1 MSQRISRRSVSE
13 SVTNP
18 KKFRA
23 LDRRTNDHRTNERI
37 EERRTVVQAGK
48 MRRGQHRTI
57 WLAVAGL
64 AIALVISVPC
74 LAGTGPYQAETRHA
88 FAAAQMPRPVQGH
101 PRPRGHA
108 GDWLR
113 RYKDL
118 PPAEQER
125 ELQADPAF
133 RRLPPAQQQLLRQ
146 RLQHFS
152 SLPPQQQ
159 LRMLN
164 RMETWEHL
172 TPAQKQQA
180 RQIYG
185 QMRQLPPERQRMVGT
200 AIHDL
205 RAMPPQQ
212 REQIIDSPRFRGMFS
227 DQERD
232 MMRGATRLPLAPAE
246 GAETGP

>member
-1 MSQRISRRSVSE
+1 
-13 SVTNP
+13 
-18 KKFRA
+18 
-23 LDRRTNDHRTNERI
+23 
-37 EERRTVVQAGK
+37 
-48 MRRGQHRTI
+48 MRRGQHRTN

-64 AIALVISVPC
+64 AVALTISVPC
-74 LAGTGPYQAETRHA
+74 VAYAGPFHA
-88 FAAAQMPRPVQGH
+88 QQRNGVAAAQAPRPVQAR

-113 RYKDL
+113 HYKDM

-125 ELQADPAF
+125 ELQRDPAF
-133 RRLPPAQQQLLRQ
+133 RRLPPGQQQLLRQ

-180 RQIYG
+180 RQIFG

-205 RAMPPQQ
+205 RGMPPEQ
-212 REQIIDSPRFRGMFS
+212 REKIIDSQRFRGMFS